1 MIPVVPVKINTQ
13 IFRVVLIVGLAV
25 LSGGCAATS
34 SQFGQNA
41 ETEARR
47 GDRDP
52 LIRFNRS
59 MLDAN
64 LKVDRYV
71 LKPAARIYARLPQP
85 VRSGVGNFF
94 SNLGEPTTIANDLL
108 QGKLAHAGRDT
119 GRFVINTLVGWLGT
133 VDVASAIG
141 LPKREEDFGQTLA
154 VWGVPAGPYLVLP
167 LLGPSNLRDLTGQFT
182 PEYFNTDL
190 TADLE
195 YPASL
200 YVTGLEAVHAR
211 AGFLGA
217 DQALELQPD
226 KYLFLREAYRQ
237 ERAVLIDDRDPQD
250 GAGEDGFSD
259 ELLEEE
265 GAN

>member
-1 MIPVVPVKINTQ
+1 MKISPH
-13 IFRVVLIVGLAV
+13 ILRLVFIAGLAL

-34 SQFGQNA
+34 SQFGQDA
-41 ETEARR
+41 ETEVRR

-52 LIRFNRS
+52 LIRFNRL
-59 MLDAN
+59 MLESN
-64 LKVDRYV
+64 LKVDRYA
-71 LKPAARIYARLPQP
+71 LKPAARVYAKLPRP

-94 SNLGEPTTIANDLL
+94 SNLGEPTTIVNDLL

-119 GRFVINTLVGWLGT
+119 GRFVINTLVGWLG
-133 VDVASAIG
+133 VFDVASAIG

-182 PEYFNTDL
+182 PQYFNTDL

-217 DQALELQPD
+217 DRALELQPD
-226 KYLFLREAYRQ
+226 QYLFLREAYRQ
-237 ERAVLIDDRDPQD
+237 ERALLIEDRDPGD
-250 GAGEDGFSD
+250 GAGEDGFID
-259 ELLEEE
+259 ELLEEDD
-265 GAN
+265 AN